1 MLPERPSVSNAE
13 SFHAVKTSDS
23 VQTIVVV
30 RFAKSRTYAELYLS
44 YSLDRQA
51 PAPNCSTFVNENRT
65 NDSCR
70 SHRSVVHELGL
81 LLRPSVSAVA
91 RVVVSINE
99 PRAFTTAVSNDATHV
114 PCVYCTFNVG
124 VRLPQSAIAAV
135 YTSIGVLPPASPTV
149 KRVHFQFQ

>member
-81 LLRPSVSAVA
+81 LLRPSVSAAA
-91 RVVVSINE
+91 REVVSINE
-99 PRAFTTAVSNDATHV
+99 PRAFTTAVSNDATSRASTV
-114 PCVYCTFNVG
+114 RSTATKCYRCCVYVD
-124 VRLPQSAIAAV
+124 RRAAACL
-135 YTSIGVLPPASPTV
+135 TNG
-149 KRVHFQFQ
+149 